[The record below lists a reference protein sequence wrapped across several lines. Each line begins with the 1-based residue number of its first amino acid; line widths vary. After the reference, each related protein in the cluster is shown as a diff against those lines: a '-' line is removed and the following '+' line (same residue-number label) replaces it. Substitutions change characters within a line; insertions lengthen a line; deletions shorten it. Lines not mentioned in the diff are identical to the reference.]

1 MHLVQTCFVLY
12 KDQHKYDQSWSAILS
27 TTERDS
33 FKKKKLIMTDN
44 EGKKVGGVD
53 VMKEKELKLQEI
65 ESSHRLTH

>member
-1 MHLVQTCFVLY
+1 
-12 KDQHKYDQSWSAILS
+12 
-27 TTERDS
+27 
-33 FKKKKLIMTDN
+33 MTDN